1 MKDYLDKLK
10 SELKRTEHLFYVSL
24 KYTRTVDVI
33 RSVIQRLIN
42 AFDAGMEGILKKKQR
57 RKKTL
62 EIPEQPRKRCEVIK
76 ELFADDKE
84 LINFIDFYLNLRNII
99 QAKYDK
105 AHEYRRNVKMITHLG
120 PENDLDVNI
129 DLLLEYYNRA
139 KKFEEYIKEKLG

>member
-1 MKDYLDKLK
+1 MKDYLDKLR
-10 SELKRTEHLFYVSL
+10 SELKRADHLFYVSL

-42 AFDAGMEGILKKKQR
+42 AFDVGIEGILKKKKR

-62 EIPEQPRKRCEVIK
+62 EMPEQPRKRCEVIK
-76 ELFADDKE
+76 ELFPEDKK

-99 QAKYDK
+99 QAEYDK

-129 DLLLEYYNRA
+129 DLILEYYNKT

>member
-10 SELKRTEHLFYVSL
+10 SELKRADHLFYVSL

-33 RSVIQRLIN
+33 RSVIKRLIN
-42 AFDAGMEGILKKKQR
+42 AFDVGIEGILKKKKR

-62 EIPEQPRKRCEVIK
+62 DIPEQPRKKCEVIK
-76 ELFADDKE
+76 ELFPEDKK
-84 LINFIDFYLNLRNII
+84 LIDFIDFYLKLRNII

-129 DLLLEYYNRA
+129 DLLLEYYKKT
-139 KKFEEYIKEKLG
+139 KKFEDYVKEKIG